1 MRKFLTKL
9 LGKELVESRKRVKK
23 MKLKQCVDD
32 FEEMKKKRN
41 RTWESPEVE
50 VMKLNCFFFLI
61 LFFYTDFY
69 FYFL

>member
-1 MRKFLTKL
+1 MGIGKKGVRKFLTKL

-50 VMKLNCFFFLI
+50 VMKLNI
-61 LFFYTDFY
+61 YIY
-69 FYFL
+69 I